1 MRKQNQSG
9 PKLLQQPA
17 IAVHC
22 KAGKGRTGMMICS
35 FLIFL
40 GMFKSSGKA
49 IHHYNSMRAVN
60 MKALTIC
67 SQKRYVKFFEGFL
80 NMRLIEK

>member
-1 MRKQNQSG
+1 
-9 PKLLQQPA
+9 
-17 IAVHC
+17 
-22 KAGKGRTGMMICS
+22 MMICS
-35 FLIFL
+35 LLIFL
-40 GMFKSSGKA
+40 GMFSSSNKA

-80 NMRLIEK
+80 NFILFDKAALEGKGKDQLGGGYFE

>member
-1 MRKQNQSG
+1 MTSNR
-9 PKLLQQPA
+9 
-17 IAVHC
+17 
-22 KAGKGRTGMMICS
+22 
-35 FLIFL
+35 
-40 GMFKSSGKA
+40 A

-80 NMRLIEK
+80 NIRLFDKSSQPHNKGKDGNDINYFE

>member
-1 MRKQNQSG
+1 MKFKQ
-9 PKLLQQPA
+9 QQPT
-17 IAVHC
+17 IVVHC

-35 FLIFL
+35 LLIFL
-40 GMFKSSGKA
+40 GMFSSAAKA
-49 IHHYNSMRAVN
+49 IHHYNSQRAVN

-80 NMRLIEK
+80 NIKLNEKQ